1 MHAIDRK
8 LLRFQTPLAQALAI
22 AIVLACGV
30 AILITSFGMYRALDE
45 TRDAYYE
52 RNRFADVF
60 SAARRAPI
68 DLVRQVMEIPGV
80 QMAEARVTGDV
91 VLDIPGS
98 VESAVG
104 RILSLPDFGEP
115 QLNVPLLRSGRLPT
129 STGEVAVN
137 KPFAV
142 ANGFALG
149 DQFEAN
155 LNGRKQTLTITGTLD
170 SPEFIYTL
178 GPGALMPNDLTF
190 GILWMPRSMA
200 EAAFD
205 MTGAFNDISLAIDAR
220 TPVEPVLEALDNLLD
235 PYGGLV
241 PMTAR
246 TNCPTLSSMPKSRN
260 YAAWRSFCHQCF
272 SASQP
277 SWWPWSWVGS
287 SPWNAAKSGF

>member
-8 LLRFQTPLAQALAI
+8 LLRDFRRLWAQALAI

-30 AILITSFGMYRALDE
+30 AILITSFGMYWALDE

-60 SAARRAPI
+60 SAVRRAPTS
-68 DLVRQVMEIPGV
+68 LVRRIMEIPGV

-91 VLDIPGS
+91 ILDIPGS

-137 KPFAV
+137 EPFAL
-142 ANGFALG
+142 ANSFALG

-155 LNGRKQTLTITGTLD
+155 LNGRKQTLTITGTVQ

-178 GPGALMPNDLTF
+178 GPGALMPEQSLPSAS
-190 GILWMPRSMA
+190 LWMPRSM
-200 EAAFD
+200 
-205 MTGAFNDISLAIDAR
+205 
-220 TPVEPVLEALDNLLD
+220 P
-235 PYGGLV
+235 
-241 PMTAR
+241 
-246 TNCPTLSSMPKSRN
+246 PKQ
-260 YAAWRSFCHQCF
+260 RST
-272 SASQP
+272 
-277 SWWPWSWVGS
+277 
-287 SPWNAAKSGF
+287 